1 MALGAS
7 FDLKQAAG
15 KIIIT
20 AHLSKFLLSLPLKG
34 LILEDELTCEQVST
48 QANPRVCFPVLSGV
62 RGACSLFQHTQQIY
76 LNGWTGEIT
85 ASREQTSEKTKTLWS
100 EYRSRHQ

>member
-1 MALGAS
+1 MKKMLLVTQ
-7 FDLKQAAG
+7 DEE
-15 KIIIT
+15 
-20 AHLSKFLLSLPLKG
+20 LSEK
-34 LILEDELTCEQVST
+34 TCEQVST